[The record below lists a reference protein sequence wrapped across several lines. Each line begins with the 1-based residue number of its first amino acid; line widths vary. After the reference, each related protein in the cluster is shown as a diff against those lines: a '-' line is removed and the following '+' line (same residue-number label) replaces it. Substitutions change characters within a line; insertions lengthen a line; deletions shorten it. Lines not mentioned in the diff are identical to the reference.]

1 MVESESND
9 TTLMGIKS
17 FLQLS
22 DVENKSVVLLGHVKN
37 VANVEPKQIN
47 FHYLLRWCHSIALSI
62 KCHSKQFYCK
72 CLYF

>member
-37 VANVEPKQIN
+37 VANVEPK
-47 FHYLLRWCHSIALSI
+47 
-62 KCHSKQFYCK
+62 
-72 CLYF
+72 